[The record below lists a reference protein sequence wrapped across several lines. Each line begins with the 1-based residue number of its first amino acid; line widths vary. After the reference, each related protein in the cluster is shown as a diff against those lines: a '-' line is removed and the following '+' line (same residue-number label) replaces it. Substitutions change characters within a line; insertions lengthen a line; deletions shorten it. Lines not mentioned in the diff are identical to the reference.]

1 MNGSL
6 LTFPKGGIHPP
17 DEKELSQDCAV
28 EVMPSPEKVEI
39 LLQQHFG
46 SPCKALV
53 KKKEQV
59 RETNSRAA
67 A

>member
-6 LTFPKGGIHPP
+6 LTFPKGEIHPP

-28 EVMPSPEKVEI
+28 EVMPAPHEVEM

-53 KKKEQV
+53 KRKDQV
-59 RETNSRAA
+59 RETNSRATA
-67 A
+67 